1 MQHRRP
7 NGTQRS
13 YDPLSSLVFA
23 RSEAEF
29 LWDVEGNKYV
39 DMICGY
45 SACNLGHGHPRLL
58 EAACQQLN
66 KLTWAHGGESLER
79 QTLENTLASL
89 WDQDRKEI
97 SNQPAHT
104 KVWLTLSG
112 ARAIEIAWKIA
123 YAKKPGAALRF
134 DLAYHG
140 RSLATAYL
148 SDTDRSR
155 AIGLEDPIKAPST
168 IPFPRHPH
176 GTCGPILSDG
186 SAHLLCEE
194 CLVCLQK
201 AQEVFKSK
209 QPSGSMLFIEPAIGA
224 RGYYFAPAVFIQQL
238 VETARSFGLT
248 IISDEIQMG
257 LRRTGPMFAGRA
269 QGWEADIVVL
279 GKSLGG
285 GLIPIAA
292 VLADAHWSDL
302 LRPGI
307 ESETFAAY
315 PLGCR
320 IANETIRILQ
330 DPKLGKEIERKG
342 TEFRNKLRL
351 HLARNITVDGIGLA
365 SCISLEK
372 LPNSGIEQAHA
383 LVKSLASQGILVHL
397 TGPMRNRIALI
408 PSLLIPEPILQKTA
422 MKIIQAFAS

>member
-7 NGTQRS
+7 NGTQRN
-13 YDPLSSLVFA
+13 YDPLNGLVFA
-23 RSEAEF
+23 RSQAEF
-29 LWDVEGNKYV
+29 VWDVEGNKYV
-39 DMICGY
+39 DMIGGY
-45 SACNLGHGHPRLL
+45 SACNLGHGHPRLV

-79 QTLENTLASL
+79 QTLENALACL
-89 WDQDRKEI
+89 WDQDRHRLASEPSK
-97 SNQPAHT
+97 T

-123 YAKKPGAALRF
+123 YANKPGAAVRL

-148 SDTDRSR
+148 SDTDRSG
-155 AIGLEDPIKAPST
+155 ALGPTDPLKAPST

-176 GTCGPILSDG
+176 GACGPILADG
-186 SAHLLCEE
+186 SANRLCKE
-194 CLVCLQK
+194 CLACLQEARSVFAKK
-201 AQEVFKSK
+201 ASI
-209 QPSGSMLFIEPAIGA
+209 SSMLFIEPAIGA
-224 RGYYFAPAVFIQQL
+224 RGYYFAAASFMQQL
-238 VETARSFGLT
+238 VELARSYGLT

-285 GLIPIAA
+285 GIAPIAA
-292 VLADAHWSDL
+292 VIADSHWIDSL
-302 LRPGI
+302 GPGI

-315 PLGCR
+315 PLACR
-320 IANETIRILQ
+320 IAIETLEILQ
-330 DPKLGKEIERKG
+330 DKKLPEEIERKG
-342 TEFRNKLRL
+342 RAFRNQLRTQ
-351 HLARNITVDGIGLA
+351 LAPEITVDGVGLA
-365 SCISLEK
+365 SCISLEN
-372 LPNSGIEQAHA
+372 LPLSGIKQAYA
-383 LVKSLASQGILVHL
+383 IVKSLATQGVLVHL

-408 PSLLIPEPILQKTA
+408 PSLLISDPSLEDSAK
-422 MKIIQAFAS
+422 KIIHAFG